1 MKIMFFLLTCFAT
14 SGCAWQKYN
23 KSNPD
28 AYHMYWCDPKNQ
40 KKIVLGIAS
49 KVDPQFSQFPQLS
62 HQQCIDN
69 YLQRK
74 YNEKKQRVIEK
85 DRESS

>member
-1 MKIMFFLLTCFAT
+1 MLGKNIIKVIQTPTICIGVIQKI
-14 SGCAWQKYN
+14 K
-23 KSNPD
+23 
-28 AYHMYWCDPKNQ
+28 